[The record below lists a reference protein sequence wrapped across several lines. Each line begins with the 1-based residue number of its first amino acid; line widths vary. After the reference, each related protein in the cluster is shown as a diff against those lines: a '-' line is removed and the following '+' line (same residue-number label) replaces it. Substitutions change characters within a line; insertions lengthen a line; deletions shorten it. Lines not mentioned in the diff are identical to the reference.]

1 MVIKPKHLYDRVKR
15 KDLLDAVKAVFNAM
29 LNSPKPLRQAPNGVL
44 PSKFGLSW
52 AELSQAIMSFHEPI
66 AHHFYTGM
74 VLTRADNQIR
84 QN

>member
-1 MVIKPKHLYDRVKR
+1 MINPKHLYDRVKR
-15 KDLLDAVKAVFNAM
+15 KDLLDAVKAVFNEM

-74 VLTRADNQIR
+74 VLTRTDNQIR
-84 QN
+84 RI

>member
-1 MVIKPKHLYDRVKR
+1 
-15 KDLLDAVKAVFNAM
+15 M
-29 LNSPKPLRQAPNGVL
+29 LNSPKPLQQAHNRVS

-66 AHHFYTGM
+66 AQHFYTGM

-84 QN
+84 RI

>member
-1 MVIKPKHLYDRVKR
+1 MINPKHLYDRVKR

-84 QN
+84 QI

>member
-1 MVIKPKHLYDRVKR
+1 MIKPKHLYDRVKR

-29 LNSPKPLRQAPNGVL
+29 LNSPKPLQQAHNRVS

-66 AHHFYTGM
+66 AQHFYTGM

-84 QN
+84 RI